1 MTNWL
6 NKRATWLALALLAG
20 MLVVELTSAMTQS
33 QIIDEAPHIAAG
45 YSYWT
50 TGDFKMNP
58 EHPPLI
64 KMLATLPLQFM
75 KLKPI
80 TSFSAWE
87 TNPDQWQLGRHFLY
101 ENTVSHT
108 WLLFWARLPIML
120 LSIILGWIIFK
131 WSAHLFGATGGLL
144 SLLFYVFDPTVIA
157 HSRWITTDL
166 GIALGLF
173 ATLYFLKRF
182 VDRSSPKNFLLFVLI
197 YGLAQVAK
205 FSAVI
210 LFPLTILY
218 LLIAWWQRRGQS
230 PITAN
235 TAREFL
241 ATRSIK
247 KIFCFA
253 LLLLLGSFLITWA
266 IYGFEMRLPASD
278 PEVAHGFALGK
289 SLVHYD
295 TPTLKF
301 INLIT
306 DTGTSVGHFV
316 QRLTETVPLPAY
328 SYFKGFVVL
337 SIHNYWGHMAY
348 LMGHYSNT
356 GWWYYFIIAFL
367 IKAPLVTL
375 AFLLVILG
383 ILARRLFG
391 RDYNQTINLAKPR
404 RHRFSL
410 ASFCQRL
417 RKSKIDWWIIILT
430 PTAYFIWTLTSKLN
444 LGVRH
449 LLPIYPFIFI
459 GFGVLATLKWSRR
472 GLVLKFLGSALVL
485 FYVVDSFVIYPHY
498 ISYFNQSI
506 GGPSQG
512 YKYLLDSNIDWGQD
526 LILLKKYMDERDL
539 NFIYF
544 HYFGTAD
551 PKAYGIDHVSPP
563 TNDQIAELSDFHGT
577 VAISLSGLYS
587 QSGEYRWLL
596 DYEPVATIGY
606 SIRIYDINLR
616 K

>member
-1 MTNWL
+1 MTVWL
-6 NKRATWLALALLAG
+6 NKHATWLALALLAG
-20 MLVVELTSAMTQS
+20 LLIVELTSALTQS

-45 YSYWT
+45 YSYWQ

-64 KMLATLPLQFM
+64 KMLAALPLQFM

-80 TSFSAWE
+80 TSFSAWA
-87 TNPDQWQLGRHFLY
+87 TNPDQWQLGRQFLY
-101 ENTVSHT
+101 ENTIGYSK
-108 WLLFWARLPIML
+108 LLFWGRLPIML

-157 HSRWITTDL
+157 HARWITTDL
-166 GIALGLF
+166 GIALGIF
-173 ATLYFLKRF
+173 ATLYFLKKF
-182 VDRSSPKNFLLFVLI
+182 VDRPSRKYFALFGLI
-197 YGLAQVAK
+197 YALAQVAK

-210 LFPLTILY
+210 LFPLTVLY
-218 LLIAWWQRRGQS
+218 LLIAWWQRRGQL
-230 PITAN
+230 PVTTN
-235 TAREFL
+235 GTREFL
-241 ATRSIK
+241 APRSIK
-247 KIFCFA
+247 SIVKFL
-253 LLLLLGSFLITWA
+253 LLLLLGSFIFTWA
-266 IYGFEMRLPASD
+266 IYGFEMRLPSSD
-278 PEVAHGFALGK
+278 PEVATAFALGK

-306 DTGTSVGHFV
+306 DTGTGVGHFV
-316 QRLTETVPLPAY
+316 QRVTETVRLPAY
-328 SYFKGFVVL
+328 SYFKGFVLL

-356 GWWYYFIIAFL
+356 GWWYYFIVAFL
-367 IKAPLVTL
+367 IKTPLVTL
-375 AFLLVILG
+375 AFLIAV
-383 ILARRLFG
+383 LAIFFQRLFK
-391 RDYNQTINLAKPR
+391 RPSSEPINLARSHIRWFK
-404 RHRFSL
+404 L
-410 ASFCQRL
+410 KKFCQRL
-417 RKSKIDWWIIILT
+417 RQSKIDWWIIILT

-449 LLPIYPFIFI
+449 LLPIYPFIFV
-459 GFGVLATLKWSRR
+459 GVGVLATLKFPKRWRLIKYFG
-472 GLVLKFLGSALVL
+472 GLLVL
-485 FYVVDSFVIYPHY
+485 FYMVNSARIFPHY
-498 ISYFNQSI
+498 LSYFNESI

-512 YKYLLDSNIDWGQD
+512 YKYLVDSNLDWGQD
-526 LILLKKYMDERDL
+526 LIALKKYLDRRGL

-551 PKAYGIDHVSPP
+551 PRAYGINHVSPP
-563 TNDQIAELSDFHGT
+563 NNDQIAQMPDFHGT
-577 VAISLSGLYS
+577 VAISVSGLYS

-596 DYEPVATIGY
+596 NHEPITTIGY
-606 SIRIYDINLR
+606 SIRIYEIDLR

>member
-1 MTNWL
+1 MTVWL

-20 MLVVELTSAMTQS
+20 MLVVEMTSAITQS

-45 YSYWT
+45 YSYWQ

-64 KMLATLPLQFM
+64 KMLAALPLQFM
-75 KLKPI
+75 TLKPI
-80 TSFSAWE
+80 TAFSAWSI
-87 TNPDQWQLGRHFLY
+87 NPDQWQLGRQFLY

-108 WLLFWARLPIML
+108 QLLFWSRLPIML

-131 WSAHLFGATGGLL
+131 WSKHLFGATGGLL

-157 HSRWITTDL
+157 HARWITTDL
-166 GIALGLF
+166 GIALGIF

-182 VDRSSPKNFLLFVLI
+182 IAQSSPKNYIFFALI
-197 YGLAQVAK
+197 YSLAQIAK

-210 LFPLTILY
+210 LFPLTILF
-218 LLIAWWQRRGQS
+218 LIIAWWQRHGQS
-230 PITAN
+230 PIATN
-235 TAREFL
+235 NQREFL
-241 ATRSIK
+241 APKSFWSIVR
-247 KIFCFA
+247 FLA
-253 LLLLLGSFLITWA
+253 LLLLGSFMITWA
-266 IYGFEMRLPASD
+266 VYGFEMKLPASD
-278 PEVAHGFALGK
+278 PEVAQAFALGK
-289 SLVHYD
+289 SLGHYD

-306 DTGTSVGHFV
+306 DTGTGVGHFV
-316 QRLTETVPLPAY
+316 QRVTETVPLPAY
-328 SYFKGFVVL
+328 SYFKGFVLL

-356 GWWYYFIIAFL
+356 GWWYYFIVAFL
-367 IKAPLVTL
+367 IKTPLVTL
-375 AFLLVILG
+375 AFLVSVLTVLFM
-383 ILARRLFG
+383 RLFRKSDSG
-391 RDYNQTINLAKPR
+391 PINLVESHA
-404 RHRFSL
+404 HRY
-410 ASFCQRL
+410 RL
-417 RKSKIDWWIIILT
+417 RQFCNKLRVSKIDWWIVILT

-449 LLPIYPFIFI
+449 LLPIYPFIFV

-472 GLVLKFLGSALVL
+472 WRSLKYIGAGLIVLYMVNSAAI
-485 FYVVDSFVIYPHY
+485 FPHY
-498 ISYFNQSI
+498 ISYFNESI

-512 YKYLLDSNIDWGQD
+512 YKYLVDSNLDWGQD
-526 LILLKKYMDERDL
+526 LILLKKYLDKRGLD
-539 NFIYF
+539 FIYF

-551 PKAYGIDHVSPP
+551 PKAYGIEHASPP
-563 TNDQIAELSDFHGT
+563 NNDQIAELTDFHGT
-577 VAISLSGLYS
+577 IAISLSGLYS

-596 DYEPVATIGY
+596 DYEPVTTIGY
-606 SIRIYDINLR
+606 SIRIYDIDFR